1 MMETAIG
8 KRLEVRQSQLVKFEM
23 CGEAY
28 RRQYVEGE
36 KDLSGTAALRG
47 SGVHGGAQVNHIQKK
62 KTGKDLPKKDIID
75 AAVAAFEARKTNEG
89 FRLTPEEISV
99 GVSPTMARTV
109 QTITVLSGLYADQVA
124 PRIQPDLIEE
134 KIVVEIP
141 GTEVDLAGTIDLST
155 TDGRLKDFKTANR
168 SKSQKDADESLQL
181 TLYDFLYEKKTGR
194 KPTGVDLEVLV
205 DLKTPKHQQIS
216 TVRTARDRQVLF
228 NRTNVMLKSR
238 QAGIFAPAQVG
249 SWICSPKWC
258 GFWDTCPFV
267 NSERMAAAAKNE
279 D

>member
-1 MMETAIG
+1 MVATETA

-47 SGVHGGAQVNHIQKK
+47 SGVHGGAQVNHVQKK

-75 AAVAAFEARKTNEG
+75 AAVAAFEAKKVTEG
-89 FRLTPEEISV
+89 FRLTPDEASI
-99 GVSPTMARTV
+99 GLSPTMARTV
-109 QTITVLSGLYADQVA
+109 QTITVLTGLYADQVA

-134 KIVVEIP
+134 KITVEIP
-141 GTEVDLAGTIDLST
+141 GTDVDLAGTIDLST

-194 KPTGVDLEVLV
+194 KPAGVDLEVLV
-205 DLKTPKHQQIS
+205 DLKTPKTQLIS
-216 TVRTARDRQVLF
+216 TVRTQRDRLVLF
-228 NRTNVMLKSR
+228 NRTNMMLKAR
-238 QAGIFAPAQVG
+238 KAGIFAPAQVG
-249 SWICSPKWC
+249 SWNCSSKWC
-258 GFWDTCPFV
+258 TFFSTCPYV
-267 NSERMAAAAKNE
+267 NSERRAAAEAQ